1 MGGDGWRVWE
11 IPGIARVLAC
21 AGRSVRRRY
30 PLRPAHLSARSG
42 AAFAVEKIG
51 VRPKAAGPALSQQ
64 CAVDRGA
71 QVAAEAAG
79 LGMAPANV
87 ARHDAGRSARRG
99 DPSTRV
105 ALGQARSERTPL
117 ASDGAS

>member
-42 AAFAVEKIG
+42 AAFAAAKIG
-51 VRPKAAGPALSQQ
+51 LRPQAAGPALPQQ

-79 LGMAPANV
+79 LRMAPANV
-87 ARHDAGRSARRG
+87 ARPHAERSARRVE
-99 DPSTRV
+99 PSPPV
-105 ALGQARSERTPL
+105 
-117 ASDGAS
+117 